1 MEEIHEDQVMEWVV
15 AFEFGGVQFY
25 VDEPVLYWVYPH
37 VVKGTGVVT
46 SEGVRS
52 TGQTLIDVT
61 DQGFGDICPLEGL
74 YDIQKVDNENS

>member
-25 VDEPVLYWVYPH
+25 VDEPVHYWVYPH
-37 VVKGTGVVT
+37 VEKGTGVVT
-46 SEGVRS
+46 GGSDKGVRS

-61 DQGFGDICPLEGL
+61 AQGFGEDLETFILGW
-74 YDIQKVDNENS
+74 